1 MKTIL
6 ALETSTEI
14 ASVALLHNNEQKS
27 VELSGVNTH
36 SHGLIPA
43 IHELLEAFNIGLNQ
57 IDLIAFGC
65 GPGAFTGVRTACGVV
80 QGLAFGL
87 NIPVI
92 AIGSLQSQAQAAF
105 EQFAV
110 DECICVLDARMG
122 EVYWSH
128 LKFQNGRWHELAP
141 QRLARIEEVMTYAD
155 QTERLVVFGTQLE
168 WQGSRTARLAMPH
181 AKYSLKIA
189 AVTTV
194 ENYLEAQDAQP
205 VYLRNKVALTTA
217 ERLQAS
223 SE

>member
-6 ALETSTEI
+6 ALETSTEV
-14 ASVALLHNNEQKS
+14 ASVALLHNGEQKS

-43 IHELLEAFNIGLNQ
+43 IDGLLKAFRIDLDA
-57 IDLIAFGC
+57 IDLIAYGC

-80 QGLAFGL
+80 QGLAFGID
-87 NIPVI
+87 IPVI
-92 AIGSLQSQAQAAF
+92 AVGSLHSQAQAAF
-105 EQFAV
+105 EQFAL

-128 LKFQNGRWHELAP
+128 LKRQNGVWDELMP
-141 QRLARIEEVMTYAD
+141 QCLASMDEVRAYAD
-155 QTERLVVFGTQLE
+155 QHKVSVVCGTQLE
-168 WQGSRTARLAMPH
+168 WQGIQPAVFAMPH
-181 AKYSLKIA
+181 AKYSLCIA
-189 AVTTV
+189 NHTAPDR
-194 ENYLEAQDAQP
+194 YLAAQDAQP

-217 ERLQAS
+217 ERLQAK

>member
-43 IHELLEAFNIGLNQ
+43 IHELLEAFK
-57 IDLIAFGC
+57 IDLSKVELIAYGC

-80 QGLAFGL
+80 QGIAYGL
-87 NIPVI
+87 DIPVV
-92 AIGSLQSQAQAAF
+92 AIGSLHSQAEAAF
-105 EQFAV
+105 EQQV
-110 DECICVLDARMG
+110 IDECICILDARMG
-122 EVYWSH
+122 EVYWTH
-128 LKFQNGRWHELAP
+128 LKRQNGGWIELVP
-141 QRLARIEEVMTYAD
+141 QSLARMDEVRAYVD
-155 QTERLVVFGTQLE
+155 QTRLPVVCGTQLE
-168 WQGSRTARLAMPH
+168 WQGTPSAVLAMPH
-181 AKYSLKIA
+181 AKYSLNIA
-189 AVTTV
+189 DRATS
-194 ENYLEAQDAQP
+194 AQYVIAQEAQP

-217 ERLQAS
+217 ERLHAK